1 MKNKSVLKI
10 DKYINTKEVNEMPE
24 FPKTVKEL
32 FEKTIPDNI
41 NRDLEKA
48 KGLNAVYQFDI
59 TGAEAGT
66 WVVNATPAKQGVSSG
81 PSPDAKCTIT
91 VTDKDILDIV
101 SGKLNPQMAFMSG
114 KLKIKGDMGLALKLQ
129 NVLKAS

>member
-1 MKNKSVLKI
+1 MLKI
-10 DKYINTKEVNEMPE
+10 DYYINTKEVNEMPE

-41 NRDLEKA
+41 NKDIEKA
-48 KGLNAVYQFDI
+48 KSLNAVYQFDI

-66 WVVNATPAKQGVSSG
+66 WVVSLTPTKQGVSSG

-91 VTDKDILDIV
+91 VSDKDILDIV

>member
-1 MKNKSVLKI
+1 
-10 DKYINTKEVNEMPE
+10 MPE

-32 FEKTIPDNI
+32 FETTIPGNI
-41 NRDLEKA
+41 NSNVEKA

-59 TGAEAGT
+59 TGGEAGS
-66 WVVNATPAKQGVSSG
+66 WVVFATAAKQGVSSG
-81 PSPDAKCTIT
+81 PSPEAKCTIT
-91 VTDKDILDIV
+91 VADKDILDIV

-129 NVLKAS
+129 NILKAS

>member
-1 MKNKSVLKI
+1 
-10 DKYINTKEVNEMPE
+10 MPE

-32 FEKTIPDNI
+32 FEKTIPDNLTK
-41 NRDLEKA
+41 DVEKA

-59 TGAEAGT
+59 TGDEAGT
-66 WVVNATPAKQGVSSG
+66 WVVNATPAKQSVSSG

-91 VTDKDILDIV
+91 VAGKDILDIV

-129 NVLKAS
+129 NILKAS

>member
-1 MKNKSVLKI
+1 
-10 DKYINTKEVNEMPE
+10 MPE

-41 NRDLEKA
+41 NKDIEKA
-48 KGLNAVYQFDI
+48 KSLNAVYQFDI

-66 WVVNATPAKQGVSSG
+66 WVVSLTPTKQGVSSG

-91 VTDKDILDIV
+91 VSDKDILDIV

>member
-1 MKNKSVLKI
+1 MV
-10 DKYINTKEVNEMPE
+10 D
-24 FPKTVKEL
+24 FPTTVKEL
-32 FEKTIPDNI
+32 FEKTIPDNV
-41 NRDLEKA
+41 NKDQEKA

-59 TGAEAGT
+59 TGDEAGS
-66 WVVNATPAKQGVSSG
+66 WVVYATAAKVGVQSG

-91 VTDKDILDIV
+91 VSGKDILDIV